1 MNDSSTLP
9 PHIVQRQSENTQ
21 IKTDEPNAVCCAAH
35 RETTGPTFKST
46 DEKRADLTAPLL
58 LKFVILRSKSFT
70 FSFCLFFFFHGS
82 VTVAKAVSHSA
93 VWDLQSAAKI
103 SSSRRPVA
111 VANENHNP

>member
-1 MNDSSTLP
+1 MQFAVQHTGRLQGRPLNLQMKNELTLQLLSSL
-9 PHIVQRQSENTQ
+9 N
-21 IKTDEPNAVCCAAH
+21 
-35 RETTGPTFKST
+35 
-46 DEKRADLTAPLL
+46 LL
-58 LKFVILRSKSFT
+58 SYALNLLHFL
-70 FSFCLFFFFHGS
+70 FCLLFFFHGS